1 MPTTDTTIVIK
12 GGSLYGTGRNNY
24 GQLTGTY
31 TGNKSELTEF
41 VMSMDVKPK
50 YIACGSTHTVV
61 LMTDGSLYGTGNNGY
76 GQLTRATPSPYKITE
91 LTEFEMPTLSAG
103 VKPKYIACGSTH
115 TVVLMTDGSLYGT
128 GYNGYGQLGLGDTT
142 NKSSL
147 TQIPMPTLS
156 AGVKPKY
163 IACGSGH
170 TIVLMTDGSLYGTG
184 DNGYGQLT
192 GSGDKRVLTK
202 IEMPTI
208 PAGLKPKYIACGG
221 FHTVVLMTDGS
232 LYGTGYNAY
241 GQLTGT
247 GNKSSLTKIDMPTLS
262 DGSKPTPKYIACGS
276 LYTVVLM
283 TDGSLYG
290 TGYNLNGQLTG
301 TGNKSE
307 LTEFVTTTMSMDV
320 KPKYIACGSTHTVV
334 LMTDGSLYGT
344 GYNYYGQLT
353 LSGTKRSLTSISD
366 GVSYIADM
374 MDYVD
379 DAIYKHNYT
388 VYFMKS
394 IQI

>member
-91 LTEFEMPTLSAG
+91 LTEFE
-103 VKPKYIACGSTH
+103 
-115 TVVLMTDGSLYGT
+115 
-128 GYNGYGQLGLGDTT
+128 
-142 NKSSL
+142 
-147 TQIPMPTLS
+147 MPTLS